1 MNLRY
6 LILILSITSVVLL
19 IWPILIKNENS
30 ELISRLGWLVL
41 SLTMFGLAYDNA
53 VGRKNND

>member
-1 MNLRY
+1 MILRY
-6 LILILSITSVVLL
+6 VILILSIISIMLL
-19 IWPILIKNENS
+19 IWPILIKNVNS
-30 ELISRLGWLVL
+30 EVMSKLGWLVL